1 MHLAVHHII
10 KININKW
17 KSEKLIP
24 MIDINQQLNILL
36 ESFTSKLVS
45 KSTLFEEKNVLVES
59 RKMRQ
64 RSRKEQRNIP
74 VGVNCEWIVAEIK
87 NCKLMPDQELQV
99 KKKRQRIKK
108 KESERRRFVK
118 RNKNLTLFAD
128 LKQWSRVFCSS
139 ALHDWNCFSLI
150 RFYLCLQ
157 LQQLCIV
164 HLRRL
169 TSLYIKKGGRVSAG
183 FTRVARVPG
192 RPGFT
197 GPTLKQVFA

>member
-10 KININKW
+10 KISINKW

-87 NCKLMPDQELQV
+87 NCKL
-99 KKKRQRIKK
+99 KKKTKNKEKREWK
-108 KESERRRFVK
+108 KE
-118 RNKNLTLFAD
+118 
-128 LKQWSRVFCSS
+128 
-139 ALHDWNCFSLI
+139 I
-150 RFYLCLQ
+150 REE
-157 LQQLCIV
+157 
-164 HLRRL
+164 
-169 TSLYIKKGGRVSAG
+169 K
-183 FTRVARVPG
+183 
-192 RPGFT
+192 
-197 GPTLKQVFA
+197 